1 MIDLKLICDC
11 LFPFKVTGSM
21 SKSMPVII
29 DTSDATKLITSTST
43 ETVIAINHLLSK
55 ISQSTSTSSMPSILS
70 THQSFSTVANP
81 RSNGQD
87 TTAPTPKQTMKNR
100 NNIQVIVPRYQNAA
114 STKNSKSH
122 TNIPTGLAFV
132 VCVLLMLF
140 LVMSSICLIKQR
152 RKSMECDKK
161 MLIGTIDVVNGSEC
175 ELNIA
180 KRNIYLV

>member
-1 MIDLKLICDC
+1 
-11 LFPFKVTGSM
+11 M
-21 SKSMPVII
+21 SKSTPVMI

-43 ETVIAINHLLSK
+43 QMVTAINHLLSK
-55 ISQSTSTSSMPSILS
+55 YSQSTYTDPSTTSIPS

-81 RSNGQD
+81 RNNGQD
-87 TTAPTPKQTMKNR
+87 TTPTSKQTIKNP
-100 NNIQVIVPRYQNAA
+100 NNIKVIVPRYQNAA

-122 TNIPTGLAFV
+122 TSILPTGLAFV

-161 MLIGTIDVVNGSEC
+161 MLIGTTDVVNGSEC
-175 ELNIA
+175 ELNIT
-180 KRNIYLV
+180 KRNVYLV